1 MKKLLSLLLFVAP
14 TMLYAQLK
22 VESDGKVLVGDHH
35 WNSEYVNL
43 ESYSIF
49 SSSQSKPIV
58 VGVKTHSG
66 SFYDNG
72 ICIGVEG
79 LCCNPVGSVCYGVGG
94 FMDFTYNGAGV
105 FGTTG
110 TSRLAIT
117 GQYAGYFN
125 GATYVNGTLT
135 TTSLNNQSD
144 IRLTDNIQSLSNGSS
159 RVSMLGKVRD
169 LDVLTYTFKD
179 REMEYVD
186 TALTAKAGKPVL
198 SKMLVPSDGKMH
210 YGLSAQ
216 ELQKIY
222 PELVS
227 EGQDGFLTVNYI
239 ELIPILIRSIQE
251 LETELEE
258 VRGGTGDA
266 ALSRGTTSA
275 GAATAAP
282 TGNVLYQNTPNP
294 FKEQTTIRFS
304 LADDTRDAAICIFD
318 MTGKML
324 KKMPISSGETSVAV
338 NGWELGEGMFL
349 YTLIVNGREIDTKK
363 MILSK

>member
-135 TTSLNNQSD
+135 ATSLDNLSD

-251 LETELEE
+251 LEAELEE

-275 GAATAAP
+275 GAATTAA

-294 FKEQTTIRFS
+294 FKEQTVIRFS
-304 LADDTRDAAICIFD
+304 LADDARDAAICIFD

-324 KKMPISSGETSVAV
+324 KKLPISSGETSVAV